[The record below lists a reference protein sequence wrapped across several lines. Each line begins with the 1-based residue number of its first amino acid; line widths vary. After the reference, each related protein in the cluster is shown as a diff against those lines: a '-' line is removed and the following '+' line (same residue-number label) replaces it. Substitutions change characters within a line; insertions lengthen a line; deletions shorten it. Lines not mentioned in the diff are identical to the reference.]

1 MSSPLD
7 NQRTSQDHALLDRLP
22 SPQHEILTIETI
34 AANAWPAAE
43 VELCGGWRL
52 RSTAG
57 VTRRANSVWPN
68 GDDGAWTLE
77 AKLAYV
83 EAFYAARGLPAI
95 YQICDA
101 MQPAHLDEVLAA
113 RGYSAAAHTF
123 VQTTTLATME
133 ERLPSLRHYPAFAVE
148 VSEEFD
154 PLWFELYCEAEEV
167 SSHAA
172 AMRREILERIA
183 PVHGFVTLRCEGEP
197 IAAGMGVVEAGWL
210 GVYCMA
216 TRPAFRRQGA
226 ARAILRTLA
235 IWAQLHEARQAY
247 LQVMVNNDP
256 AQALYAGAGFV
267 TVYRYHYRVMAAG

>member
-1 MSSPLD
+1 MSLPLD
-7 NQRTSQDHALLDRLP
+7 NERTSHDHALLNRLP
-22 SPQHEILTIETI
+22 AAQREILAIETI

-43 VELCGGWRL
+43 VERCGGWRL

-68 GDDGAWTLE
+68 EDDGAWTLE
-77 AKLAYV
+77 AKLAHV
-83 EAFYAARGLPAI
+83 EAFYAARALPAI

-101 MQPAHLDEVLAA
+101 MQPAQLDETLAA
-113 RGYSAAAHTF
+113 RGYAAAAHTF
-123 VQTTTLATME
+123 VQTTTLAMME
-133 ERLPSLRHYPAFAVE
+133 ERLPSLRHYPAFEVE

-167 SSHAA
+167 SDHAA
-172 AMRREILERIA
+172 AMRQAILERIA
-183 PVHGFVTLRCEGEP
+183 PVHGFVTLRRAGES

-235 IWAQLHEARQAY
+235 IWAQLHDAQQAY
-247 LQVMVNNDP
+247 LQVMVNNTG
-256 AQALYAGAGFV
+256 AQALYAGAGFI
-267 TVYRYHYRVMAAG
+267 TVYRYHYRVKT

>member
-1 MSSPLD
+1 MS
-7 NQRTSQDHALLDRLP
+7 LP
-22 SPQHEILTIETI
+22 SDDEHVPYDLALSGQITPTRNDILILETI

-68 GDDGAWTLE
+68 QDDGALTLE
-77 AKLAYV
+77 SKLAHV
-83 EAFYAARGLPAI
+83 EAFYATRGLPTI

-101 MQPAHLDEVLAA
+101 MQPAQLDETLAA
-113 RGYSAAAHTF
+113 RGYAAAAHTF
-123 VQTTTLATME
+123 VQTTSLATMQ
-133 ERLPSLRHYPAFAVE
+133 ERLPSLRHYPAFEVE

-154 PLWFELYCEAEEV
+154 PIWFALYCEAEEV
-167 SSHAA
+167 SDHAA
-172 AMRREILERIA
+172 ARRRDILERIA
-183 PVHGFVTLRCEGEP
+183 PAHGFVTLRRAGEP

-235 IWAQLHEARQAY
+235 IWAQLHDAQRAY
-247 LQVMVNNDP
+247 LQVMVNNTR
-256 AQALYAGAGFV
+256 AQALYAGAGFI
-267 TVYRYHYRVMAAG
+267 TVYRYHYRVKT